1 MKPVRERR
9 IAETVA
15 GSGGGGG
22 GVRGLGGGG
31 GLTVLNG
38 DVCEAGAGLR
48 EAERG
53 VWGWMRRWRREGG
66 REGCPERSEV
76 QCCRAALGSLND

>member
-1 MKPVRERR
+1 MKAVRERR

-15 GSGGGGG
+15 GSGG
-22 GVRGLGGGG
+22 VRGGGG
-31 GLTVLNG
+31 GLTVLNS

-53 VWGWMRRWRREGG
+53 VWGWMGREGG
-66 REGCPERSEV
+66 GVQSPERSEV
-76 QCCRAALGSLND
+76 QCCRAALCSFSD